1 MVVKSDPAAW
11 IQCRSRCPSE
21 DRAGLAHQLCYISV
35 EEIKADAASKYSDP
49 GGGALCLVHGIPS
62 ISALKIPTQWIIERL
77 DYTVGDPGVL
87 ASVGDVGRFFV
98 FVVGG
103 LVAIIVGSF
112 MIRGTMHL
120 WDNDQ
125 DKDEI

>member
-1 MVVKSDPAAW
+1 M
-11 IQCRSRCPSE
+11 
-21 DRAGLAHQLCYISV
+21 
-35 EEIKADAASKYSDP
+35 
-49 GGGALCLVHGIPS
+49 
-62 ISALKIPTQWIIERL
+62 
-77 DYTVGDPGVL
+77 